1 MSLRTEMN
9 LQQLLMSYFDEL
21 DEVLKEV
28 VSSVYSMERQQ
39 SDMLRPRVVQQ
50 IKDKIDSEV
59 ELAFRREGN
68 H

>member
-1 MSLRTEMN
+1 MN

>member
-1 MSLRTEMN
+1 MN
-9 LQQLLMSYFDEL
+9 LQELLMSYFDEL

-28 VSSVYSMERQQ
+28 VSSVYAMERQQ

-59 ELAFRREGN
+59 ELAFRREDN

>member
-1 MSLRTEMN
+1 MSLRAEMN